1 LAGTGPAGALNRL
14 FSQQFSVRN
23 PDKEWQFTPL
33 RVPLGLASLLVVSAG
48 QDDVGDGLT
57 SRIVQVRG
65 LSVMLDA
72 DLAALYGV
80 SNKALLQAV
89 RRNPERFPP
98 DFIIQ
103 INGLEWANLRPQIVS
118 ASGWGG
124 RRSPPWAFTEHGAL
138 QLASVL
144 RSARA
149 AAVSLL
155 VVRAFV
161 RLRQWAQSNREI
173 ILRLEELERRVGE
186 HDDNLQELLAAIR
199 RLIAQPAPASR
210 PIGFTADLER

>member
-1 LAGTGPAGALNRL
+1 MRGGAEEGGEALA
-14 FSQQFSVRN
+14 
-23 PDKEWQFTPL
+23 
-33 RVPLGLASLLVVSAG
+33 
-48 QDDVGDGLT
+48 
-57 SRIVQVRG
+57 SRIVRIRG

-89 RRNPERFPP
+89 RRNRERFPP
-98 DFIIQ
+98 DFIFQ
-103 INGLEWANLRPQIVS
+103 INDLEWRILRHQFVS
-118 ASGWGG
+118 ASFWGG

-144 RSARA
+144 RSDSAS
-149 AAVSLL
+149 AVSLL

-173 ILRLEELERRVGE
+173 VRRLDELERRVGQ
-186 HDDNLQELLAAIR
+186 HDDTLQELLAAIR
-199 RLIAQPAPASR
+199 QLISQPTPASR
-210 PIGFTADLER
+210 PIGFTADLEPGEQ